1 MLRVRVALSGWPGG
15 PGLST
20 FYFGTLNDDAAAA
33 VRVVEYV
40 HSAFTATWNDVYPPN
55 VSMQVSGDVDVL
67 DSATGAITD
76 TLAVTAPAAV
86 AGVASSEFAP
96 IATALLARLTT
107 PNFIAGRRLRG
118 RIYFCPIGI
127 NMVQG
132 DGTPDPTAIAFIQDG
147 GNTLLESIAYGD
159 VWEVW
164 HRPVN
169 GVGGQTAP
177 VISVTCP
184 DKFSILTSRRD

>member
-1 MLRVRVALSGWPGG
+1 MLRVRAALSGWPGG

-20 FYFGTLNDDAAAA
+20 FYFGVTDADAAAA
-33 VRVVEYV
+33 LRCVGYV
-40 HSAFTATWNDVYPPN
+40 HSAFTGSWNDVYPPN
-55 VSMQVSGDVDVL
+55 VQIQVSGDVDVL
-67 DSATGAITD
+67 DAATGAITD
-76 TLAVTAPAAV
+76 TLAVAAPAVV

-118 RIYFCPIGI
+118 RIFFCPVGR
-127 NMVQG
+127 NMVQS
-132 DGTPDPTAIAFIQDG
+132 DGTPDPTAIGFIQDG
-147 GNTLLESIAYGD
+147 GAALIAGLGTGD

-169 GVGGQTAP
+169 GAGGETGP
-177 VISVTCP
+177 IISVTCP